1 MKPNTCDLSVMRGV
15 KSNISQ
21 NSDDLKKQTNLP
33 SISPV
38 NSQRNQPLNLTYP
51 PNSTGP
57 AQPRLQQAGLK
68 PHRCASCG
76 KGFLSRSNMRA
87 HMRLHEGT
95 ALR

>member
-51 PNSTGP
+51 PNSTSP
-57 AQPRLQQAGLK
+57 AQPDCNRLVLNHTVVHHVA
-68 PHRCASCG
+68 RD
-76 KGFLSRSNMRA
+76 LSLGA
-87 HMRLHEGT
+87 T
-95 ALR
+95 